1 MYARW
6 WKQRDEGWLQ
16 LRREVMK
23 MFKQIFCSAGT
34 IFRSS
39 VRRCVHDIGEQ
50 VSQICSRPYPI
61 RLWITDLIFFLLVV
75 E

>member
-1 MYARW
+1 
-6 WKQRDEGWLQ
+6 
-16 LRREVMK
+16 